1 MYGSRSRRRTK
12 QLHLWSKP
20 HDGLVA
26 VESIVF
32 WTQRCTFVLQQQPML
47 LLPNNGLSWQGKS
60 TKECSLRIELC
71 MYLVCIP
78 RSSTLSEGALL
89 LRISKSKSVLLVVSS
104 ITNINLTFVQIC
116 VFLGQVID
124 EVLGIEG
131 FAQLSLQVL
140 VQALI
145 TTPVLVD
152 LVRHPRLDIL
162 KLASSYLVIKV
173 RNILLTV
180 VCQLCSCGSADQI
193 GCCQKR
199 ERKDQ

>member
-1 MYGSRSRRRTK
+1 
-12 QLHLWSKP
+12 
-20 HDGLVA
+20 
-26 VESIVF
+26 
-32 WTQRCTFVLQQQPML
+32 ML

-104 ITNINLTFVQIC
+104 ITNINLLLTFVQIC

-145 TTPVLVD
+145 TTPVLVY

-180 VCQLCSCGSADQI
+180 VGQLCSCGSADQI

-199 ERKDQ
+199 ERKDR